1 MFEKRTGELAPP
13 TISCIFAELRRFT
26 KTEAECVSDRD
37 WLFHIFRQG
46 SVLEHLAEEHRSG
59 FSGELLRACEVAG
72 FDRKK
77 KMIFE
82 QDMIRELDKRAEDAY
97 ARRVAMEE
105 GEAKG
110 REEGREEERTSLVSK
125 LLKSG
130 LSAETIASA
139 TGLSVETV
147 LGCRG

>member
-1 MFEKRTGELAPP
+1 MTEKRTGELAPP

-72 FDRKK
+72 FDRRK

-105 GEAKG
+105 G